1 MIDIANQHSLIETP
15 LDSIVIHD
23 KKYFIDL
30 SFDNV
35 IRFYNLIDPDTL
47 NEEIIVRAFFSLVP
61 DLPHD
66 ELSADEIVDLLNY
79 LLDYIN
85 YTPYGGQSDVDIT
98 GEAVHRDNDGKY
110 YDLEQDAGVI
120 YAAFQMNAGIDLY
133 KELMKPPRERL
144 HWDKF
149 QSLLMAMPENSMF
162 KQIMAI
168 RQREPT
174 KEEVKDADFMISLN
188 RQKKF
193 YELKNSRYDRNSAVE
208 NFSNGGE

>member
-1 MIDIANQHSLIETP
+1 MDIASQHSLIETP
-15 LDSIVIHD
+15 LDSIVIHG

-47 NEEIIVRAFFSLVP
+47 NEEIIVRAFFSLIP
-61 DLPHD
+61 KLPHD
-66 ELSADEIVDLLNY
+66 LLSPDEIIELLDY

-85 YTPYGGQSDVDIT
+85 YTPYGSSQSDVDIT
-98 GEAVHRDNDGKY
+98 GEVMHRDNNGKF

-120 YAAFQMNAGIDLY
+120 YAAFQMYAGIDLY
-133 KELMKPPRERL
+133 KELMKPPSERL

-149 QSLLMAMPENSMF
+149 QSLLMAMPEQSMF
-162 KQIMAI
+162 KQIMSI
-168 RQREPT
+168 RQREPS
-174 KEEVKDADFMISLN
+174 KEEIKDADFMVSLN

-193 YELKNSRYDRNSAVE
+193 YGLKNSRYDRNVAVE
-208 NFSNGGE
+208 NFGR

>member
-1 MIDIANQHSLIETP
+1 MDIAGQHSLIETP
-15 LDSIVIHD
+15 LDSIVIHG

-47 NEEIIVRAFFSLVP
+47 NEEIIVRAFFSLIP
-61 DLPHD
+61 NLPHD
-66 ELSADEIVDLLNY
+66 LLSPDEIIELLDY

-85 YTPYGGQSDVDIT
+85 YTPYGSSQNDVDIT
-98 GEAVHRDNDGKY
+98 GEIMHRDTNGKY

-120 YAAFQMNAGIDLY
+120 YAAFQMYAGIDLY
-133 KELMKPPRERL
+133 KELMKPPSERL

-149 QSLLMAMPENSMF
+149 QSLLMAMPEQSMF

-174 KEEVKDADFMISLN
+174 KEEIKDAEFMVSLN

-193 YELKNSRYDRNSAVE
+193 YELKNSRYERNEAVE
-208 NFSNGGE
+208 NFY